1 MTIKKNKSFG
11 HEKKTRVKFPSR
23 SPPASTRRKE
33 LDKLIGRHVQESIQ
47 INSSKTE
54 LLERSLLWLSCCSDI
69 GLNVRLK
76 FISIAKTKKENKS
89 IREKLDD
96 SSKPLFGSRDNDRSL
111 LGVPARFDHFPG
123 KISSRGGD

>member
-1 MTIKKNKSFG
+1 MK
-11 HEKKTRVKFPSR
+11 KKTRVKFPSR
-23 SPPASTRRKE
+23 SPSASTRRKE
-33 LDKLIGRHVQESIQ
+33 LDKLIGRHVQQSIQ

-76 FISIAKTKKENKS
+76 FTSIEKPMKENKS

-96 SSKPLFGSRDNDRSL
+96 SSKTLFGSRENDQ
-111 LGVPARFDHFPG
+111 
-123 KISSRGGD
+123 